1 MNLLAMSTTEIVLI
15 MIAVTLLISFIIVA
29 VLKNK
34 TKNISIVKQKTTLSN
49 ASVKLVQSYFSPAEM
64 HFLECI
70 YRALPKEFIA
80 FPYVSLEKIL
90 QPLETKVDFNIASS
104 KIIDVCIFLQSTME
118 PVLAIDLFS
127 PSPLNNSL
135 KKIDQDVITLLKKV
149 GLPFIQIRLED
160 EYNIKILKNDLLN
173 AMNDKTLAKLK

>member
-1 MNLLAMSTTEIVLI
+1 MSPLGISLL
-15 MIAVTLLISFIIVA
+15 MIAAALVISCIIVA
-29 VLKNK
+29 ILKNK
-34 TKNISIVKQKTTLSN
+34 TKNISVVKQKTTLSS
-49 ASVKLVQSYFSPAEM
+49 ASVKLVNAYFSPAEM

-70 YRALPKEFIA
+70 YKSLPKEFIA
-80 FPYVSLEKIL
+80 FPYVSLEKIM
-90 QPLETKVDFNIASS
+90 QPTDTKVDFNIATS

-118 PVLAIDLFS
+118 PVLAIDLYS

-160 EYNIKILKNDLLN
+160 EYNLTILKNDLLN